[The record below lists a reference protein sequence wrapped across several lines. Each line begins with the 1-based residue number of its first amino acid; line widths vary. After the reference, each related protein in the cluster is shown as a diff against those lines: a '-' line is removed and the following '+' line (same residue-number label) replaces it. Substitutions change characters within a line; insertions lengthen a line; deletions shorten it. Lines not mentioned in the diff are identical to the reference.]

1 MFRLKH
7 MLLSLNHRSYNILG
21 SERASTD
28 GGDFSSAGLNITE
41 SSVISRR
48 YGNNMFSHKG
58 YNLQQ
63 FSPNMK
69 HSSQF
74 DGENCC
80 DPVLAANMASL
91 ALNLNPTKYK
101 SKK

>member
-1 MFRLKH
+1 MFRFENTKFN
-7 MLLSLNHRSYNILG
+7 LNHWSYNISG

-48 YGNNMFSHKG
+48 YGNNMFSYKG

-91 ALNLNPTKYK
+91 AFNLNPTKYK